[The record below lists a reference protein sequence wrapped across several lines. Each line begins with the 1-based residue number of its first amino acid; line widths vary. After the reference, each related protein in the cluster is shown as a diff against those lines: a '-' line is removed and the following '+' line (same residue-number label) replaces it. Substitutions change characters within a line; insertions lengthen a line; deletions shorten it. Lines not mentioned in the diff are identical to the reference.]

1 MILLLKLKYYGYIMN
16 EEEKLKFYLERLK
29 LLAEEK
35 LTNKTTALQAL
46 KESLNIIEGELIGY

>member
-1 MILLLKLKYYGYIMN
+1 MN